1 MKRIFVVSLLFVML
15 SAICFAQE
23 VIFNDLDNHWAKDVI
38 YEMATN
44 GTISGYED
52 GSFNPNKEISV
63 AEFLKILIVEEDYK
77 LNTTGNRWP
86 NWYINTALD
95 NGLIKINDFDDYSK
109 TLLRKDAVLII
120 SNYVG
125 LDDVQ
130 KSKLKFSDLSKENK
144 DNILKLVNLGIF
156 NGYQDGTFKENDPV
170 TRAQACKIIH
180 SAYYAKRDLTADRK
194 YDPSQKNTNIDDAVS
209 GDVVTKNRYTI
220 KNKRIYIN
228 DNGRYAKLNN
238 ATLNQEYVKDDIVI
252 KVINALVDNS
262 SYTEVIYIP
271 DKYIINTLNIC
282 YGERQ
287 DYVNNGIYSFQ
298 IRFYENGN
306 YNLSKATG
314 NSEFCEDA
322 IMKIELDKMWTKLS
336 EYNSDLRA
344 SKKNLKKL
352 EKVFKSL
359 FGEKNAKEL
368 IKYVEDKLIYASKT
382 PDDEAE
388 YKICEVKKIGKFTF
402 NVLCTEGEKI
412 QIFIK
417 KY

>member
-156 NGYQDGTFKENDPV
+156 NGYQDGTFKENDHV
-170 TRAQACKIIH
+170 TRAKACKIIH
-180 SAYYAKRDLTADRK
+180 YS
-194 YDPSQKNTNIDDAVS
+194 TN
-209 GDVVTKNRYTI
+209 
-220 KNKRIYIN
+220 
-228 DNGRYAKLNN
+228 
-238 ATLNQEYVKDDIVI
+238 
-252 KVINALVDNS
+252 
-262 SYTEVIYIP
+262 
-271 DKYIINTLNIC
+271 
-282 YGERQ
+282 
-287 DYVNNGIYSFQ
+287 
-298 IRFYENGN
+298 
-306 YNLSKATG
+306 
-314 NSEFCEDA
+314 
-322 IMKIELDKMWTKLS
+322 
-336 EYNSDLRA
+336 
-344 SKKNLKKL
+344 
-352 EKVFKSL
+352 
-359 FGEKNAKEL
+359 
-368 IKYVEDKLIYASKT
+368 
-382 PDDEAE
+382 
-388 YKICEVKKIGKFTF
+388 
-402 NVLCTEGEKI
+402 
-412 QIFIK
+412 FIK
-417 KY
+417 IFFCN